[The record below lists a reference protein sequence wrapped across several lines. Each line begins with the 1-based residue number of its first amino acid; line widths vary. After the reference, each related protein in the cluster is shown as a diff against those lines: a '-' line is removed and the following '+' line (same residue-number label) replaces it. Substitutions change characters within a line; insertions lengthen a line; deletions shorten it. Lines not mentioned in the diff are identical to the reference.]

1 MKENTD
7 LLLRKSQYWLHS
19 NQEVITNSKNGNV
32 ESNGNTKTPWLHL
45 QINCFLFP
53 TFSSGPEA

>member
-32 ESNGNTKTPWLHL
+32 ESNGNTKTP
-45 QINCFLFP
+45 
-53 TFSSGPEA
+53 